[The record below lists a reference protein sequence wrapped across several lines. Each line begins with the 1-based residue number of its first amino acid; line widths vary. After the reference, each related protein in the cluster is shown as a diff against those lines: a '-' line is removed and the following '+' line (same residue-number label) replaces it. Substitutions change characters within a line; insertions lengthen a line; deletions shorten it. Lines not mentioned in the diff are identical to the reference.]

1 MQSLNNLALS
11 NDFTAAYNPCP
22 EKCVLFKTIIVV
34 LLLVVL
40 FSLGQALFYLI
51 KDEGKSDRVVKA
63 LTWRIGL
70 SVFIF
75 ILLLIGQAVGLITPH
90 GL

>member
-1 MQSLNNLALS
+1 M
-11 NDFTAAYNPCP
+11 
-22 EKCVLFKTIIVV
+22 LFKTIIVV

-40 FSLGQALFYLI
+40 FSLGQALYFLM
-51 KDEGKSDRVVKA
+51 KDEGKSDRVLKA

-75 ILLLIGQAVGLITPH
+75 ILLLIGQAVGLIQPH
-90 GL
+90 GLS

>member
-1 MQSLNNLALS
+1 M
-11 NDFTAAYNPCP
+11 
-22 EKCVLFKTIIVV
+22 LFKTIIVV

-40 FSLGQALFYLI
+40 FSLGQALFFLM
-51 KDEGKSDRVVKA
+51 KDEGKSDRMLKA

-75 ILLLIGQAVGLITPH
+75 ILLLIGQAVGLIQPH
-90 GL
+90 GLY

>member
-1 MQSLNNLALS
+1 ML
-11 NDFTAAYNPCP
+11 
-22 EKCVLFKTIIVV
+22 LFKIFVV
-34 LLLVVL
+34 ALLLFVL
-40 FSLGQALFYLI
+40 FSLGSALFYMI
-51 KDEGKSDRVVKA
+51 RDKGKSDKMLKA

-75 ILLLIGQAVGLITPH
+75 ILLLIGKATGLITPH